1 MTKRRTTSARRSRP
15 RSGRRNI
22 AAEILNGLDE
32 AIRFEKGE
40 DTGTIFKAAPISAG
54 MATVDPAPEFSAR
67 RIAAVRAKLGLTQP
81 VFAGLLNVSPETVK
95 AWEQGK
101 SPPLGAAKRLLEL
114 ADLHPAALLEA
125 VHFYSRTSSGNGIV
139 AERRAGV
146 EGRRRG
152 GGR

>member
-1 MTKRRTTSARRSRP
+1 MMKRKITGARRSRP
-15 RSGRRNI
+15 KGGRRNL

-40 DTGTIFKAAPISAG
+40 DTGAIFKAAPISAG
-54 MATVDPAPEFSAR
+54 MATVEPAPEFSAH

-101 SPPLGAAKRLLEL
+101 SPPLGAAKRLLQL

-125 VHFYSRTSSGNGIV
+125 VHFYPRTTAGNGLV
-139 AERRAGV
+139 AERRVGID
-146 EGRRRG
+146 GRKRG
-152 GGR
+152 GG